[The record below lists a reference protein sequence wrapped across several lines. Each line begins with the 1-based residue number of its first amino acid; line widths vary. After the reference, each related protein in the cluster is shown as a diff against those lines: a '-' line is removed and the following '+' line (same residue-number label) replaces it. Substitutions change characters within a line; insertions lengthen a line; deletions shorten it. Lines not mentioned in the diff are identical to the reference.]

1 MAEDKENGGGEPTR
15 KKSGIPENMRAVGDI
30 PVTVR
35 TVLGTATI
43 QVNRMLKLNQGT
55 VLEVNRKIGE
65 SIDVYANNQLVARG
79 ELVEGEDGR
88 LAVTMT
94 EIMKS
99 KMSEL

>member
-1 MAEDKENGGGEPTR
+1 MAEDQESGGAAPPR

>member
-1 MAEDKENGGGEPTR
+1 MAENQDGGGSPPR
-15 KKSGIPENMRAVGDI
+15 RKSGIPENMRAVGDI

-35 TVLGTATI
+35 TVIGTATI
-43 QVNRMLKLNQGT
+43 QVNKMLKLDQGM
-55 VLEVNRKIGE
+55 VLEINRKIGE